1 MANKIIDLTGDEIES
16 ALGVVHNADGAP
28 TAGSPNHVSSGNIH
42 TFVSAAIDGSLNNG
56 PKVTVDTINAT
67 TLVDSVDTL
76 ATNADD
82 EKLATTLAIKNYV
95 QAQPMVTVSNA
106 SLPSASGT
114 WTVVNDSNNVTINTT
129 ASAAADGTINIVAN
143 TDAKYLIVGQYQ
155 QGLATSQVVN
165 VFDFFDASNADVLAN
180 LSGLR
185 FANLTI
191 IRFA

>member
-1 MANKIIDLTGDEIES
+1 MANKIIDLTGDQIES

-28 TAGSPNHVSSGNIH
+28 TAGSPNHVNSGNIH
-42 TFVSAAIDGSLNNG
+42 TFVTAAIDGSLNNG
-56 PKVTVDTINAT
+56 PKITASTFNAT
-67 TLVDSVDTL
+67 TLVDSLDTL
-76 ATNADD
+76 ATNVDD

-106 SLPSASGT
+106 SLPTLSGT
-114 WTVVNDSNNVTINTT
+114 WTVVNDSTNATINTT
-129 ASAAADGTINIVAN
+129 ATSGSNGTINVVAN
-143 TDAKYLIVGQYQ
+143 TGAKYFIVGQYQ
-155 QGLATSQVVN
+155 LDSDDPVVN
-165 VFDFFDASNADVLAN
+165 VFDFFDASNLDVLAN